1 MKPVLTAVIDI
12 DATPQAVWD
21 VLTDFA
27 AYGEWSTFSA
37 AEGTAEVGSR
47 LTMRMPGMTFRPTV
61 TVATPG
67 QELRWVGTLGIKQLF
82 HGRHSFVL
90 SPNDD
95 GTTRLTNHEEFSG
108 ALVTLIRP
116 FLRTPKR
123 RVRRVQHRPQAA
135 GGSPHRA
142 RAGCVKGRWS
152 RGRDGRSDALP
163 QLPSCCPPR

>member
-1 MKPVLTAVIDI
+1 METTMKPVLTAVIDI

-21 VLTDFA
+21 VLTDFT

-37 AEGTAEVGSR
+37 AEGTAQVGSR

-82 HGRHSFVL
+82 HGQHSFVL
-90 SPNDD
+90 SPNHD

-116 FLRTPKR
+116 FLRTSKKDGYAAFNTGLKQ
-123 RVRRVQHRPQAA
+123 RVEVRTGLGPGA
-135 GGSPHRA
+135 
-142 RAGCVKGRWS
+142 
-152 RGRDGRSDALP
+152 
-163 QLPSCCPPR
+163 

>member
-1 MKPVLTAVIDI
+1 MGHPLVEPPPLPPSPARSGNHHEASPHPVIDI

-37 AEGTAEVGSR
+37 AEGTAQVGSR

-82 HGRHSFVL
+82 HGQHAFVL
-90 SPNDD
+90 SPNHD

-108 ALVTLIRP
+108 APVTLIRP
-116 FLRTPKR
+116 FLRAPEKDGY
-123 RVRRVQHRPQAA
+123 AA
-135 GGSPHRA
+135 FNTASSSG
-142 RAGCVKGRWS
+142 
-152 RGRDGRSDALP
+152 
-163 QLPSCCPPR
+163 